1 MTGLLKVI
9 LAAAIAVAAVVVGGA
24 NYAAAAIQART
35 AAELRATGLA
45 GEQFNGYM
53 GVVGD
58 APTDVR
64 ARVNSINIT
73 RRAAYTEIAGRRRVK
88 IEDVGAAM
96 ACEIF
101 ATSILPGQYYMLSD
115 GIWRQRQG
123 NASVPRPS
131 YCG

>member
-1 MTGLLKVI
+1 MKGPMKLFI
-9 LAAAIAVAAVVVGGA
+9 AAVVALASLAGGA
-24 NYAAAAIQART
+24 SYAATAMQART
-35 AAELRATGLA
+35 AAELRATGQV

-53 GVVGD
+53 GLVGD

-73 RRAAYTEIAGRRRVK
+73 RRAAYTDIAGKRRVK

-123 NASVPRPS
+123 NESVPRPS

>member
-1 MTGLLKVI
+1 MKGRTKII
-9 LAAAIAVAAVVVGGA
+9 LAAAAALAAVGGGA
-24 NYAAAAIQART
+24 SYAATAIQART
-35 AAELRATGLA
+35 ADQLRATGLA

-53 GVVGD
+53 GIVND
-58 APTDVR
+58 APSDIR

-73 RRAAYTEIAGRRRVK
+73 RRAAYTEVAGRRRVK

-101 ATSILPGQYYMLSD
+101 ATSILPGQYFMLSD

-123 NASVPRPS
+123 NAPVPRPS